1 MPRYSELVFRGQLS
15 DFRYSR
21 IGPVPVSSRQI
32 TDIVQDK
39 GAGARAH
46 ARCIMKCVMCIVH
59 CAARAAH
66 SLASELLRQVEVLV
80 LNEVVE
86 EGGAEDQLAY
96 WALSLLSLP
105 PCPRADEPR
114 MYSCNSKDAQVR
126 ASVVW

>member
-1 MPRYSELVFRGQLS
+1 
-15 DFRYSR
+15 
-21 IGPVPVSSRQI
+21 
-32 TDIVQDK
+32 
-39 GAGARAH
+39 
-46 ARCIMKCVMCIVH
+46 MKCVMCIVH

-86 EGGAEDQLAY
+86 EGGAGGPA
-96 WALSLLSLP
+96 SLLGPLVASLSP

-126 ASVVW
+126 AGVVW